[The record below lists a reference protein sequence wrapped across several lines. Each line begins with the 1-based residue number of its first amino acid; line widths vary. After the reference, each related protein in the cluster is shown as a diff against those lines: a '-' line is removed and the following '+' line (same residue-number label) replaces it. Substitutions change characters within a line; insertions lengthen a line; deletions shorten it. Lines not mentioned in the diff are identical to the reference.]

1 MSGIRELMAH
11 DHQAC
16 DDDFAAIEQA
26 LSVRDWAKT
35 AAAIDA
41 FVVAMERHLG
51 VEESVLFPAFEQATG
66 MAMGPTRV
74 MRMEHGQMRGLFDEM
89 RAAAGEQDEAG
100 LRGQAETLLIMMQQH
115 NLKEENVL
123 YPMCD
128 QHLALHATA
137 LCGQLG
143 DAVRRPA

>member
-1 MSGIRELMAH
+1 MNGIRELMAH

-16 DDDFAAIEQA
+16 DDEFASIERA
-26 LSVRDWAKT
+26 LAGGDWAKT
-35 AAAIDA
+35 IAAIDA
-41 FVVAMERHLG
+41 FVAAMDRHLG

-66 MAMGPTRV
+66 MTMGPTRV
-74 MRMEHGQMRGLFDEM
+74 MRMEHAQMRGLFDEM
-89 RAAAGEQDEAG
+89 RAAAVDRDEGA

-115 NLKEENVL
+115 NLKEENIL

-143 DAVRRPA
+143 DAVRRVA